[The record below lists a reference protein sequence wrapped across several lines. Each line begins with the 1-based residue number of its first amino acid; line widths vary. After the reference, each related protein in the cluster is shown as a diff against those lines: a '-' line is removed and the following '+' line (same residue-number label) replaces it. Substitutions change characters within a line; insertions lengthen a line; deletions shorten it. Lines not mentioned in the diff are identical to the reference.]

1 MDGGKIFG
9 VVAVVA
15 LVALAIGGIVWCVG
29 SANPDTPGGY
39 VGYITRGAVFGKTE
53 FVGLQTGPTSP
64 GRGWLLN
71 VVNISVTPYTA
82 TEEFSGADSVLSKDN
97 LKISFRLHMV
107 WRVNPER
114 VQMFI
119 EKYSTLHEGQDPNK
133 VVEVAY
139 NSFLREPLRTYGR
152 DEIQKFGG
160 LDIKE
165 NITPIGMAVQKRAQ
179 ELTKDT
185 PFEVQSVVVGNVQY
199 PDVVA
204 NAVSEKMAMTQKL
217 EQMKTEL
224 QIEEMKKQRRVIE
237 AQGIAAAMDIINQK
251 LSPMYLQHEAIEAQK
266 AMVGSQNHTT
276 IYIPVGPMG
285 VPIIGTMDVDG
296 VKEEDK
302 KQSESPK

>member
-1 MDGGKIFG
+1 MDGGKIG
-9 VVAVVA
+9 GGIAVAV
-15 LVALAIGGIVWCVG
+15 LILAAICGIVWAVG
-29 SANPDTPGGY
+29 SANPETGGGY
-39 VGYITRGAVFGKTE
+39 VGYLTRGAVFGKTE

-64 GRGWLLN
+64 GRGWLLQ
-71 VVNISVTPYTA
+71 VVNVSVTPYTE
-82 TEEFSGADSVLSKDN
+82 TEEFSGTDSVLSKDN

-107 WRVNPER
+107 WRVHPER
-114 VQMFI
+114 VKLFI
-119 EKYSTLHEGQDPNK
+119 EQYSTLHEGQDPNK

-139 NSFLREPLRTYGR
+139 NSFLREPLRTMGR
-152 DEIQKFGG
+152 DSIQKFGG

-165 NITPIGMAVQKRAQ
+165 NIISIGSTIQKQAQ

-185 PFEVQSVVVGNVQY
+185 PFEVQSVVVGNIQY
-199 PDVVA
+199 PDVVT

-237 AQGIAAAMDIINQK
+237 AQGIAAAMDIINSK

-266 AMVGSQNHTT
+266 AMVGSANHTT

-285 VPIIGTMDVDG
+285 VPIIGTMDIDG
-296 VKEEDK
+296 AKEDK

>member
-1 MDGGKIFG
+1 MDGGKIAGAVAAG
-9 VVAVVA
+9 VVIV
-15 LVALAIGGIVWCVG
+15 LAICGIVWLAG
-29 SANPDTPGGY
+29 SENPETPGGY
-39 VGYITRGAVFGKTE
+39 VGYLTRGAVFGKTE

-64 GRGWLLN
+64 GRGWLLK

-82 TEEFSGADSVLSKDN
+82 TEEFSGQDSVLSKDN

-114 VQMFI
+114 VQTFI
-119 EKYSTLHEGQDPNK
+119 EKYSTIHEGEEPNK

-139 NSFLREPLRTYGR
+139 GSFLREPLRTYGR

-160 LDIKE
+160 LEIKD
-165 NITPIGMAVQKRAQ
+165 NITPIGEAIQKRAK

-266 AMVGSQNHTT
+266 AMVGSANHTT

-296 VKEEDK
+296 VKEDEK
-302 KQSESPK
+302 KAESPK